1 MADNEVLAHR
11 LLVMILTLK
20 LCLWEKYYELHQS
33 MSKFGTEGRLSLHGM
48 IFLELRLVLR

>member
-20 LCLWEKYYELHQS
+20 LCLWEEYYELHQS